1 MVLNASDIAK
11 HKIGSCERITMKLKS
26 ILNIS
31 RLDCSDRKIEEGPR
45 EFHKLY
51 KLGGILGKG
60 GFGTVFAA
68 IRKKD
73 KLQVA
78 VKEVY
83 KAKIIKKTAD
93 GKTPLEVALMQQ
105 VKDVPGAIR
114 ILDWFEMSESF
125 FIVMEKFTCQDLFD
139 YISEHGPLNES
150 KARVMFKQ
158 VLNTVLMCHNNGV
171 LHRDIKDENILIDVQ
186 SKQLKLIDFGS
197 GTYLHDGLYND
208 FEGTRVYAP
217 PEWIKYRRY
226 TADGLTVWSMGI
238 LLHDLVC
245 GDIPFET
252 DTQIMMGLPD
262 WSDTTA
268 LSQSLKE
275 LIEWCLKTDPRERLS
290 LEDITAHPWM
300 LGSKEAKDVEKSKSK
315 VVSRESSGLSS
326 CDSESSDL
334 ASVHTSHRN
343 IRTNNSSV

>member
-1 MVLNASDIAK
+1 MVLNTSEIAK
-11 HKIGSCERITMKLKS
+11 HKVGSCERITMKLKS

-31 RLDCSDRKIEEGPR
+31 RLDCSDRRIEEGPR
-45 EFHKLY
+45 EFHKIY

-105 VKDVPGAIR
+105 VRDVPGAIR

-139 YISEHGPLNES
+139 YISEHGPMKES
-150 KARVMFKQ
+150 KARVLFKQ

-208 FEGTRVYAP
+208 FEGNKTIYC
-217 PEWIKYRRY
+217 
-226 TADGLTVWSMGI
+226 
-238 LLHDLVC
+238 VC
-245 GDIPFET
+245 GIALT
-252 DTQIMMGLPD
+252 DQTVIVLGTATSKTNFYCLSRRLFFFNLLITGASVYSWIYLANSNDCHPKISKQS
-262 WSDTTA
+262 SDNNV
-268 LSQSLKE
+268 L
-275 LIEWCLKTDPRERLS
+275 C
-290 LEDITAHPWM
+290 H
-300 LGSKEAKDVEKSKSK
+300 GSKVINKLDNCFKK
-315 VVSRESSGLSS
+315 LSNY
-326 CDSESSDL
+326 L
-334 ASVHTSHRN
+334 
-343 IRTNNSSV
+343 